1 MTIRDAAPEPPTPQ
15 VSARHAAVRPGGRAG
30 TRASTLAVQ
39 RRPRVGAIS
48 WQRRALDV
56 VVAGASLL
64 VLSPVLLVVAL
75 AVRLSSPGPVIFR
88 QVRLTRGRAPFTLYK
103 FRTMRIG
110 TPGPEVTRRGD
121 PRVTAPGRLLRKTSL
136 DELPQLV
143 NVLLGQMTLVGPRP
157 ETPALAARYP
167 ADVAWVLDETPG
179 LTGPAQI
186 SLRDDVSVVTVPGAD
201 AAAVADPELV
211 ERWYVENLVP
221 RRVATDLTYLRR
233 PSLWATLR
241 VIGWTARY
249 ILTGRPP
256 VIRLDG

>member
-1 MTIRDAAPEPPTPQ
+1 MTIRDAVPEPVTP
-15 VSARHAAVRPGGRAG
+15 SATRGHTAVRSGGGAHRSTAA
-30 TRASTLAVQ
+30 TR
-39 RRPRVGAIS
+39 RRPRDGRIS
-48 WQRRALDV
+48 WQRRGLDV
-56 VVAGASLL
+56 AVAGASLL

-167 ADVAWVLDETPG
+167 AALRWVLDETPG

-186 SLRDDVSVVTVPGAD
+186 TLRDDVTVSGSVD
-201 AAAVADPELV
+201 DV
-211 ERWYVENLVP
+211 EQWYIERLVP
-221 RRVATDLTYLRR
+221 RRVAADLTFLCRPTLLATMHVIVMTVRYLLRGRR
-233 PSLWATLR
+233 P
-241 VIGWTARY
+241 G
-249 ILTGRPP
+249 
-256 VIRLDG
+256 IRAAA

>member
-1 MTIRDAAPEPPTPQ
+1 MTIHEAAPEP
-15 VSARHAAVRPGGRAG
+15 SRPDVTRRRAG
-30 TRASTLAVQ
+30 ARFAAGARTRTAGVQ
-39 RRPRVGAIS
+39 RRPRVGRIS
-48 WQRRALDV
+48 WQRRVLDV
-56 VVAGASLL
+56 LVAGTSLVL
-64 VLSPVLLVVAL
+64 LSPVLLAVAL

-88 QVRLTRGRAPFTLYK
+88 QVRLTRGRTPFTLYK
-103 FRTMRIG
+103 VRTMRVG
-110 TPGPEVTRRGD
+110 ADGPEVTRRGD

-167 ADVAWVLDETPG
+167 AEVAWILDETPG

-186 SLRDDVSVVTVPGAD
+186 SLRDDVSVVSVPGVG
-201 AAAVADPELV
+201 AASAADPEVV
-211 ERWYVENLVP
+211 ERWYAENLVP

-249 ILTGRPP
+249 IVTGRPP
-256 VIRLDG
+256 QIRLGG